1 MKRRF
6 LCRVT
11 SFALAAILAA
21 ESSMT
26 AAAAQNGVSQG
37 TLTVETEE
45 TIEEAEG
52 DTASG
57 TKEETISETAGQG
70 SGSETA
76 EDTEAETASESGEEQ
91 ETASES
97 TGETE
102 TASESV
108 EETEAE
114 TETASE
120 SAEETETET
129 ASESAEET
137 EMETASESAEE
148 TETETA
154 SESVEETE
162 TASEAAEGTEQETDS
177 EEETK
182 EDEAAA
188 PSTAKENE
196 AKEGETEQSTANVEK
211 VSLNKTEMTLRL
223 NTVGILEAVV
233 EPTGAEQVVWTSS
246 APEIASVDN
255 GKVRA
260 LKGGKAVI
268 TATAGGKSAECEV
281 TVTVPVNKIELEKTS
296 LEIVRGGN
304 SKEVVV
310 NILPLEATNRV
321 ITAVT
326 EDETLATCSTADG
339 KLILTSGTKLGKTT
353 VKITVDEMSTV
364 LDVNIVEEE
373 EVTDDTSTMVSVRK
387 ISFGLTE
394 AERTIELDTGNTYQL
409 TATVLPENA
418 TNKILTWSSSDESV
432 AVVSDAGL
440 ITATGKGMAQITAK
454 AENGVYDK
462 VTVIATNEVDE
473 VKINGIATTLYC
485 NGDNP
490 IFAEKTLHSTYNIEM
505 TDTGL
510 ECIFRSSDE
519 TVATVD
525 EKGHV
530 TAVAPGTAQIIAV
543 HQASGKS
550 DAITITVK
558 RLIEEVKL
566 PVSETT
572 VVVGTKMKLTAE
584 TVPEEVTTEKLEW
597 TVKDASPKGCL
608 IYDEENQVFVADGDG
623 TATIVA
629 SAADEGKGTVK
640 DQLKVTIKSD
650 ISATAKLTLT
660 YKNKSSVSLKSG
672 AAAALVTKVWDKSG
686 NDKIL
691 NDTANASTTIAYKS
705 SDEKVAVVDAKG
717 NVTAVAGGTAVITA
731 TAMDGSNV
739 SGKCKVT
746 VEQRPEEITFS
757 REEYVV
763 VPAGSVKL
771 SATVL
776 PETTKNKKVSWEIT
790 EVSVPDGVSLTEYQK
805 KMYVTVNSSGTVKA
819 MGAAPEGMTVKVR
832 CTSSAFEKTETPVSK
847 EVTVRVKKSKITSL
861 KMKKSSL
868 ELNGLGTQAQLEF
881 MVKGA
886 DAATAYTWA
895 SNDEEVIA
903 VDANGVVTVKGYG
916 TAKVTVCADNVREA
930 ACTIAAYPVK
940 KGQSIAATS
949 GNYGIQQIQNDGN
962 ASVQLYFVNKSTK
975 AALDAGL
982 FTFTSSN
989 PEIVYVDEKGMAY
1002 ANPKTQITEDTE
1014 VTITA
1019 ALKDDPLKRKA
1030 TTKVTVWKDAQVKNI
1045 EFQYMESGKTKFEAI
1060 TDHVEEIY
1068 KEGSKFKIKA
1078 KACDADNKAMS
1089 GKKLS
1094 FSISDPDMAD
1104 ISLEEA
1110 TNTLTVTVK
1119 QAGKFKITCTANDKM
1134 HVSRQVEF
1142 GMYSGTPIL
1151 KADSLGTINK
1161 TGAVVSGAELG
1172 TDKSGVLSD
1181 TVFAMAGANGS
1192 EISEI
1197 AVESVKIE
1205 QENGTYS
1212 TAGLG
1217 FTKRDLKVIAK
1228 GNMQYQLAMDSE
1240 VLAQSTTPTGTYEIV
1255 LSVKRTDMEIE
1266 DSFSDVGDSEKV
1278 TTTFKITDSKP
1289 SVKIP
1294 NVTVNSFERGTWTKL
1309 NISTK
1314 EEIESIAIA
1323 AGDELA
1329 NYYEVME
1336 RQDGWYIAIREE
1348 KFDDC
1353 ASKKIQGR
1361 FSVEL
1366 KGYEKPVQISVTV
1379 TAKATKPSL
1388 KQVTVP
1394 DVLVSQGNTAQIAI
1408 YNNTAKENLTDY
1420 QVSLK
1425 TKENLKWN
1433 IVNEKVSD
1441 KLEARLTDSAC
1452 SVTKTK
1458 SYKQKIVV
1466 TKDGWRTPVEM
1477 NVTVKASAKSVK
1489 PSVTFEK
1496 KSITLNKNTASD
1508 SCTFAVSC
1516 NKANLELKT
1525 GEWEFVNSSYNELFT
1540 AEYQDGKL
1548 TIGLKPEAVKNGK
1561 VSASS
1566 YKLEFV
1572 DVFEGTS
1579 DYETVK
1585 TAAVKVSVNSKQPA
1599 VKVKVSGKMDLLSR
1613 KASTLTATVT
1623 VSGVSSGITDISL
1636 MNGEDTEFT
1645 KNFYSVQEEN
1655 KVIIYARSTAE
1666 LEAGQPY
1673 KGKVKV
1679 TLENGTVLQQDI
1691 SFKLTESVP
1700 GLKTIPVQT
1709 VYKAEAD
1716 RVMDFNLNEA
1726 IPEGIQIKEVVTK
1739 ALPAG
1744 LGVEYDNGH
1753 AYVVL
1758 NDDAVKTGQY
1768 TIQADVYFKGAQKTT
1783 DSENGKPVRISL
1795 NVQVKEQ

>member
-26 AAAAQNGVSQG
+26 AAAAQNGVSQE
-37 TLTVETEE
+37 TLAVETEE
-45 TIEEAEG
+45 TIVETEG
-52 DTASG
+52 ETASG
-57 TKEETISETAGQG
+57 MKDETETVSEQ
-70 SGSETA
+70 A
-76 EDTEAETASESGEEQ
+76 EGIEKETASESTEETEQ
-91 ETASES
+91 ETASE
-97 TGETE
+97 TAGETEQETSSETAGETEQETASETAEETEQE

-108 EETEAE
+108 EENETGTTEETTAEEEAE
-114 TETASE
+114 TETAGE
-120 SAEETETET
+120 AGNT
-129 ASESAEET
+129 ASSNE
-137 EMETASESAEE
+137 
-148 TETETA
+148 
-154 SESVEETE
+154 
-162 TASEAAEGTEQETDS
+162 
-177 EEETK
+177 
-182 EDEAAA
+182 
-188 PSTAKENE
+188 KENE
-196 AKEGETEQSTANVEK
+196 TKAEETEQSTAGVEK
-211 VSLNKTEMTLRL
+211 VTLNKTELTLRL
-223 NTVGILEAVV
+223 NTVGILQAVV
-233 EPTGAEQVVWTSS
+233 EPDGAEKVVWTSS

-255 GKVRA
+255 GTVRA
-260 LKGGKAVI
+260 LKAGKAVI
-268 TATAGGKSAECEV
+268 TATAGEKSAECEV

-296 LEIVRGGN
+296 VEIVKGGN
-304 SKEVVV
+304 SKEIIV
-310 NILPLEATNRV
+310 NVLPLEATNRSF
-321 ITAVT
+321 TAVP
-326 EDETLATCSTADG
+326 EDETLVKCSTEDG
-339 KLILTSGTKLGKTT
+339 KIKLTSGEKLGKTT
-353 VKITVDEMSTV
+353 VKITADEMSAV
-364 LDVNIVEEE
+364 LDVKIVEEE
-373 EVTDDTSTMVSVRK
+373 DTADDTSTIVPVRK
-387 ISFGLTE
+387 ISFNLAE
-394 AERTIELDTGNTYQL
+394 ADRTIGNEEALKPGDIYQL
-409 TATVLPENA
+409 KTEILPENA
-418 TNKILTWSSSDESV
+418 TNKTLTWSSSDENV
-432 AVVSDAGL
+432 AVVSDSGL

-462 VTVIATNEVDE
+462 VTVIVTSDVDE
-473 VKINGIATTLYC
+473 VKINGSETTLYC
-485 NGDNP
+485 NGNSSV
-490 IFAEKTLHSTYNIEM
+490 FAEITRTFPNTYDIIM

-510 ECIFRSSDE
+510 DCIYRSSDE
-519 TVATVD
+519 NVATVD

-543 HQASGKS
+543 HRASGKS
-550 DAITITVK
+550 DALTITVK

-584 TVPEEVTTEKLEW
+584 TAPEEVTTEKIKWE
-597 TVKDASPKGCL
+597 VKDASPKGCL
-608 IYDEENQVFVADGDG
+608 VYDEEKQVFEADGEG

-629 SAADEGKGTVK
+629 SAYDEGKGIIK
-640 DQLKVTIKSD
+640 SQIKVTIKSD

-660 YKNKSSVSLKSG
+660 YKDKASVSLKSG
-672 AAAALVTKVWDKSG
+672 TQAALVTKIWDKNG

-691 NDTANASTTIAYKS
+691 NDSANASTTIAYKS

-717 NVTAVAGGTAVITA
+717 NVTAVAGGTATITA

-739 SGKCKVT
+739 TGSCKVT

-763 VPAGSVKL
+763 SPGGSVKL

-776 PETTKNKKVSWEIT
+776 PEKTKNKKVSWEIT
-790 EVSVPDGVSLTEYQK
+790 EVNVPEGVSLSEYQK
-805 KMYVTVNSSGTVKA
+805 SILVTVNSSGTVKA
-819 MGAAPEGMTVKVR
+819 LSAAPEGMTVKVR
-832 CTSSAFEKTETPVSK
+832 CTSKAFEKTETPVVK
-847 EVTVRVKKSKITSL
+847 EVTVRVKKTKLTSL

-868 ELNGLGTQAQLEF
+868 ELNGLGAQAQLEF
-881 MVKGA
+881 TAKGA
-886 DAATAYTWA
+886 DETTTYAWTS
-895 SNDEEVIA
+895 SNEEIVT

-916 TAKVTVCADNVREA
+916 TAKVTLCADNNKEA
-930 ACTIAAYPVK
+930 VCTIAAYPIK

-949 GNYGIQQIQNDGN
+949 GNYGIQQTENDGN
-962 ASVQLYFVNKSTK
+962 AFVQLYFINKSTK
-975 AALDAGL
+975 AALDAEL

-989 PEIVYVDEKGMAY
+989 PEIVYIDEKGIAY
-1002 ANPKTQITEDTE
+1002 ANPKTKITGDTE

-1030 TTKVTVWKDAQVKNI
+1030 ATKVTVWKDAQVKNI
-1045 EFQYMESGKTKFEAI
+1045 EFQYMESGKTKFEEI

-1078 KACDADNKAMS
+1078 IACDADNKVMS

-1094 FSISDPDMAD
+1094 FSISDPAMAD
-1104 ISLEEA
+1104 LSLEEA

-1161 TGAVVSGAELG
+1161 TGAIIEGAKLG
-1172 TDKSGVLSD
+1172 TDKNGVLSD

-1197 AVESVKIE
+1197 AVESVKIQ
-1205 QENGTYS
+1205 QEDGTYS
-1212 TAGLG
+1212 TANLG
-1217 FTKRDLKVIAK
+1217 FTKRDLKVISK

-1240 VLAQSTTPTGTYEIV
+1240 VLAQSTTQTGTYEIV
-1255 LSVKRTDMEIE
+1255 LSVKRTDMDIE
-1266 DSFSDVGDSEKV
+1266 ESFSDVGDSEKI
-1278 TTTFKITDSKP
+1278 TTTFKIADSKP
-1289 SVKIP
+1289 SVKIS

-1361 FSVEL
+1361 FNVEL
-1366 KGYEKPVQISVTV
+1366 EGYEKPVQISVTV
-1379 TAKATKPSL
+1379 TAKVTKPSL
-1388 KQVTVP
+1388 KQLTVP
-1394 DVLVSQGNTAQIAI
+1394 DILVSQGNTAQITI

-1425 TKENLKWN
+1425 TKENLKWD
-1433 IVNEKVSD
+1433 IPNENVSD
-1441 KLEARLTDSAC
+1441 KLEAELTDSAC
-1452 SVTKTK
+1452 SITKTK

-1466 TKDGWRTPVEM
+1466 TKDGWRTPVEL
-1477 NVTVKASAKSVK
+1477 NVTVKASANSVK
-1489 PSVTFEK
+1489 PAVTFEK
-1496 KSITLNKNTASD
+1496 KSVTLNKSTDTD
-1508 SCTFAVSC
+1508 SCTLAVSC
-1516 NKANLELKT
+1516 NKANVELKA
-1525 GEWEFVNSSYNELFT
+1525 GAWEFVNSAYKEMFT
-1540 AEYQDGKL
+1540 AEYKDGKL

-1561 VSASS
+1561 ITASS

-1572 DVFEGTS
+1572 NVFEGTA

-1585 TAAVKVSVNSKQPA
+1585 TAAVKISINSKQPT
-1599 VKVKVSGKMDLLSR
+1599 VKVKVSGKMDLLNR
-1613 KASTLTATVT
+1613 KASTLNATVT
-1623 VSGVSSGITDISL
+1623 VSGVSSGIKDISL
-1636 MNGEDTEFT
+1636 MNSEDAEFT
-1645 KNFYSVQEEN
+1645 KKFYSVQEEN
-1655 KVIIYARSTAE
+1655 KIIIYARNTAE
-1666 LEAGQPY
+1666 LKAGQAY

-1679 TLENGTVLQQDI
+1679 TLENGTVLQQDV

-1709 VYKAEAD
+1709 VYKAEED
-1716 RVMDFNLNEA
+1716 KVMDFNLNEA
-1726 IPEGIQIKEVVTK
+1726 LPEGIQIKEVVTK
-1739 ALPAG
+1739 VLPSG
-1744 LGVEYDNGH
+1744 FGVEYDNGH
-1753 AYVVL
+1753 AYVAL
-1758 NDDAVKTGQY
+1758 NDDTIKPGQY

-1783 DSENGKPVRISL
+1783 DSENGKPVRVSI